1 MTPAQRAAIGD
12 TKHLPRALARAL
24 RADGFSL
31 LPAPGAS
38 DWLRAHPE
46 RGQTFADYVASH
58 PMRSG
63 ESRRTLALLP
73 IGVPVGDAAGN
84 APPGLLRTYA
94 EAFFQMPTRLLPSVS
109 LEEMQ
114 VRRRTNSFTGKE
126 QLLAPDVLAYL
137 KSKLPNDAFAV
148 CGFTNEDLY
157 PEESWNFVFGQAS
170 MWERVG
176 VFSFARYD
184 PTFFGA
190 PREKGHERA
199 MRRRCINVLAHETSH
214 MFGLAHCVFF
224 ACLMNGSNHLAV
236 PRLSGLPA
244 QAAPRDR
251 LRRRRPLPGARGRL
265 RRCRFRR
272 RAALDSGT
280 NRRDRAHPGRLISEC
295 RAART
300 RRPAPRRRAR
310 PRFVRARCKDGRVTR
325 ASPRQA
331 PPPFRQV
338 RRLGRSCH
346 RVRVARLRFDP
357 ST

>member
-1 MTPAQRAAIGD
+1 M
-12 TKHLPRALARAL
+12 
-24 RADGFSL
+24 
-31 LPAPGAS
+31 
-38 DWLRAHPE
+38 
-46 RGQTFADYVASH
+46 H

-84 APPGLLRTYA
+84 VPPGLLRTYA

-224 ACLMNGSNHLAV
+224 ACLMNGSNHLAET
-236 PRLSGLPA
+236 
-244 QAAPRDR
+244 D
-251 LRRRRPLPGARGRL
+251 RRPFHACPVCL
-265 RRCRFRR
+265 RKLHHAIGF
-272 RAALDSGT
+272 D
-280 NRRDRAHPGRLISEC
+280 
-295 RAART
+295 
-300 RRPAPRRRAR
+300 
-310 PRFVRARCKDGRVTR
+310 V
-325 ASPRQA
+325 
-331 PPPFRQV
+331 
-338 RRLGRSCH
+338 
-346 RVRVARLRFDP
+346 VARYRALEAVYADGGFDDERRW
-357 ST
+357 TQERIAGIELTRGD